1 MPPKDPFALVERHVA
16 VLREGS
22 QRTGDERDVLGEVFD
37 RDTLMAIYKLMTDG
51 YIETVEYPV
60 STGKEGNV
68 FMALSPEGKM
78 TALKIY
84 RTATS
89 TFKRISKYIEG
100 DPRFRGISGSRRKVI
115 YAWAAKEYRNL
126 QRFTDAGVRVPVPIR
141 FDKNLLLM
149 EYIGTKT
156 APAPLLRNVVLENPE
171 KVYALLIKYMKKGY
185 QKAQLVH
192 GDLSEFNILIYRK
205 NPVIIDCGQ
214 AFVTDHPNAKE
225 FLEKDIENINR
236 YFRTLGIEVG
246 DSKELFAEITG
257 ESK

>member
-16 VLREGS
+16 ILREGS

-37 RDTLMAIYKLMTDG
+37 RDTLLAIYKLMTDG

-78 TALKIY
+78 VALKIY

-126 QRFTDAGVRVPVPIR
+126 QRFSEAGVRVPTPIR
-141 FDKNLLLM
+141 FYKNLLLM
-149 EYIGTKT
+149 EYIGTRK
-156 APAPLLRNVVLENPE
+156 APAPLLRDVELDDPDRIYN
-171 KVYALLIKYMKKGY
+171 LLIKYMKKGY

-214 AFVTDHPNAKE
+214 AFVTEHPNAKD
-225 FLEKDIENINR
+225 FLKKDIENINR
-236 YFRTLGIEVG
+236 YFRALEVEVG
-246 DSKELFAEITG
+246 DPQELLGQITR
-257 ESK
+257 EVK

>member
-37 RDTLMAIYKLMTDG
+37 RDTLLAIYKLMTDG

-141 FDKNLLLM
+141 FYKNLLLM

>member
-16 VLREGS
+16 FLREGS
-22 QRTGDERDVLGEVFD
+22 QKTGDERDVLGEVFD
-37 RDTLMAIYKLMTDG
+37 RDTLLGIYKLMTDG

-68 FMALSPEGKM
+68 FMALSPEGERM
-78 TALKIY
+78 ALKIY

-89 TFKRISKYIEG
+89 TFKRISRYIEG
-100 DPRFRGISGSRRKVI
+100 DPRFRGITGSRRKVI

-126 QRFTDAGVRVPVPIR
+126 QRFNEAGVRVPNPIR
-141 FDKNLLLM
+141 FHKNLLLM

-156 APAPLLRNVVLENPE
+156 APAPLMRNVVLDDP
-171 KVYALLIKYMKKGY
+171 KKIYDLLVKYMKRGY
-185 QKAQLVH
+185 QKAELVH

-214 AFVTDHPNAKE
+214 AFVIEHPNAKE
-225 FLEKDIENINR
+225 FLMKDIENINR
-236 YFRTLGIEVG
+236 YFKTLDIEVS
-246 DSKELFAEITG
+246 DPQELFKKITG